1 MIRDTFSRKVFL
13 TFNAIFISILTITC
27 VIPIWN
33 VFCMSLSDSAAVSNG
48 SVGIWPVNFTL
59 DAYKLVMKNNQFWTA
74 LGVTGQR
81 LLVGIP
87 VNMLMTILAAYPLS
101 KSEKVFKARKF
112 YIWIFIITLLFH
124 GGLIPTYIVVG
135 KLHLIDEI
143 WALVLPGAVPVF
155 NVVLLMNFFR
165 SLPKEIEESA
175 FIDGAGQ
182 WTIMWRI
189 YLPFSTPALATIFLF
204 VTLGHWNS
212 WFDGLIYMN
221 SPSRYPLQSYLQTII
236 ASATKN
242 SLATT
247 GDIQALLLLFN
258 VSDKNVRAA
267 QLFIS
272 MIPILAIYPWLQ
284 RYFTTGIVMGSVK
297 G

>member
-1 MIRDTFSRKVFL
+1 
-13 TFNAIFISILTITC
+13 
-27 VIPIWN
+27 
-33 VFCMSLSDSAAVSNG
+33 MSLSDSAAVSNG